1 MLKAMVWLQVAMAGA
16 PEVAAERW
24 AAIRRD
30 ERGQTAAEYLG
41 IVVLV
46 AAIIA
51 ALFTQTTIPKDIAD
65 AVSNAIKNITDRTP
79 G

>member
-1 MLKAMVWLQVAMAGA
+1 MLKAMVWVQVALLRA

-24 AAIRRD
+24 TAIRRD
-30 ERGQTAAEYLG
+30 QRGQTAAEYLG

-51 ALFTQTTIPKDIAD
+51 ALFTQTTIPGDIAE
-65 AVSNAIKNITDRTP
+65 AVSGAIKSITDRQP
-79 G
+79 S